1 MRLASIPY
9 KTMRYILVGWL
20 VSLGVGHGQP
30 GHPHQGQPI
39 LIQGRC
45 IFDGQETQLDAPA
58 HRLFI
63 RAEKGDLYSVTLPH
77 ARDPKDGTQLGATL
91 QIAGFV
97 NNPPFDVNATNLDN
111 ALVLNKRPIA
121 TPAIGQID
129 ASWVDKEVSV
139 YTIIREVQNHDNGL
153 LITVE
158 DYDHRGQTIETLWSP
173 TVTQTLRADPREAPN
188 LPWLH
193 AWYTFR
199 AWTPELAPEPG
210 FFVQRIYGTVQM
222 LEGRVVIKALIVS

>member
-1 MRLASIPY
+1 MRLASIPRHTI
-9 KTMRYILVGWL
+9 KRILVGWL
-20 VSLGVGHGQP
+20 VLLGVGHAQP
-30 GHPHQGQPI
+30 GHLHQGQPI

-45 IFDGQETQLDAPA
+45 IFDGQETQLDASA
-58 HRLFI
+58 HRIFI

-77 ARDPKDGTQLGATL
+77 AHDPKAGTQLGATL
-91 QIAGFV
+91 QFAGLV
-97 NNPPFDVNATNLDN
+97 SNPPFDVNATNLDN

-129 ASWVDKEVSV
+129 ASWVGREVSL

-173 TVTQTLRADPREAPN
+173 TVTQTLRSDAREAPG

-199 AWTPELAPEPG
+199 SWTPELAPEPG

-222 LEGRVVIKALIVS
+222 LDGRVVIKALIVS